1 MKATTNHRALTG
13 NHSNHLT
20 AFVRVGPLMSIPAVL
35 QELGH
40 EPGPIFDTAGLKPAQ
55 FTDPDFEIPY
65 IDAGRLLASCEAVT
79 GCPHFGLLVG
89 ERAGPSSLGVAGFML
104 RSAPDVGSALR
115 SLVQHLDLQDQ
126 GGVPTLHVS
135 GNVTQLG
142 YAIMLPG
149 VEAADQIYD
158 ITMAIACNIM
168 RGLCGKGWN
177 PAEVLLSRRQ
187 PQNLAPYKHCFRAPL
202 RFNAEQSAI
211 VFPSR
216 WLDHQ
221 IPSADALLYRHLE
234 KEAAELH
241 NLRDPDTDMHGFRP
255 CQATSHTRAHTE
267 PQAPGGGH
275 KFSPRT
281 RCHSLRDGT
290 AFSRREHNAHPQD
303 RQGTQLCRC
312 QRIQPRVQ
320 TLVGKY
326 SGRVAQSSHCL
337 PRALTLLAMHDHSGK
352 RTVCSVSCSL

>member
-1 MKATTNHRALTG
+1 MKATTNHRALAG
-13 NHSNHLT
+13 NHTNPLT
-20 AFVRVGPLMSIPAVL
+20 AFVRVGPLMGIPAVL

-40 EPGPIFDTAGLKPAQ
+40 EPGPIFDTAGVKPAQ

-79 GCPHFGLLVG
+79 GCRHFGLLVG
-89 ERAGPSSLGVAGFML
+89 ARAGPSSLGVAGFML
-104 RSAPDVGSALR
+104 RSAPDVGTALR

-241 NLRDPDTDMHGFRP
+241 NLRDPDTDILGSLHRLLRKSLVARQCTVSDLARQLHIHERTLNRRLREAGTNFRRELDAIRYEMARHFLVESTMP
-255 CQATSHTRAHTE
+255 IPRIARALNY
-267 PQAPGGGH
+267 ADV
-275 KFSPRT
+275 S
-281 RCHSLRDGT
+281 
-290 AFSRREHNAHPQD
+290 AFSRAFKRWSGNTPAEWRNHHTASREP
-303 RQGTQLCRC
+303 
-312 QRIQPRVQ
+312 
-320 TLVGKY
+320 
-326 SGRVAQSSHCL
+326 
-337 PRALTLLAMHDHSGK
+337 
-352 RTVCSVSCSL
+352 